1 MTRVDL
7 RRSFSPASP
16 RSVAPP
22 QPPGSLPDAESPER
36 LEFESGLGLAL
47 MRRLADETTIET
59 SVDGTAVRLIIRF
72 LTTGDET

>member
-1 MTRVDL
+1 
-7 RRSFSPASP
+7 
-16 RSVAPP
+16 
-22 QPPGSLPDAESPER
+22 
-36 LEFESGLGLAL
+36 